1 MSRNNWPDQKAYATT
16 NENEYLGE
24 ATEAY
29 FGTNDLYRYVISEL
43 RRHDRGRSIR
53 SRSLGGRTSR
63 GQETGRESSAERTAT
78 SGMIK
83 KSNRLPFSDFFPIFS
98 DFFLDSNTC
107 RRDDHRHYV
116 LAMNGW

>member
-43 RRHDRGRSIR
+43 RRHDPRTFNPLQKPWGTNQPRPGDRPRIV
-53 SRSLGGRTSR
+53 SRTDR
-63 GQETGRESSAERTAT
+63 
-78 SGMIK
+78 
-83 KSNRLPFSDFFPIFS
+83 NV
-98 DFFLDSNTC
+98 
-107 RRDDHRHYV
+107 RDD
-116 LAMNGW
+116 